1 MSEKIADLSI
11 GDFMDVLSSKAP
23 VPGGGGAS
31 AVAASVGCALG
42 RMVASLTLGKRR
54 YAEVEP
60 RVRAI
65 ADRLDALRAD
75 LLALAD
81 RDAEAFEPLSRA
93 YGMPK
98 DTEEERARKA
108 EVMEAAL
115 RTACEPPLAI
125 MERVAEATGLIAELA
140 RVGSRLAVSDAGA
153 AAVLLSAAVR
163 AASLNVYINARSM
176 ADRSCAEGLTAR
188 ADELVAQARRVAD
201 ETFEQVEGGLR

>member
-31 AVAASVGCALG
+31 AVAAAVGCALG

-65 ADRLDALRAD
+65 ADRLDVLRAD
-75 LLALAD
+75 FLALAD
-81 RDAEAFEPLSRA
+81 KDAEAFEPLSRA

-115 RTACEPPLAI
+115 RTACHHGGDRGGHGACRRACSGWLEDCRQRRRGGSGPALRGREGREP
-125 MERVAEATGLIAELA
+125 ERIHQ
-140 RVGSRLAVSDAGA
+140 RAVHG
-153 AAVLLSAAVR
+153 
-163 AASLNVYINARSM
+163 
-176 ADRSCAEGLTAR
+176 
-188 ADELVAQARRVAD
+188 
-201 ETFEQVEGGLR
+201 

>member
-11 GDFMDVLSSKAP
+11 GDFMDVLSSKAS

-31 AVAASVGCALG
+31 AVAASVGCSLG

-65 ADRLDALRAD
+65 AERLDVLRAD

-81 RDAEAFEPLSRA
+81 ADAEAFEPLSRA
-93 YGMPK
+93 YGLPK

-115 RTACEPPLAI
+115 KAACEPPLAI
-125 MERVAEATGLIAELA
+125 MEKICEATGLLAELA
-140 RVGSRLAVSDAGA
+140 RVGSRIAVSDAGA
-153 AAVLLSAAVR
+153 GAVLLSAAVR
-163 AASLNVYINARSM
+163 AASLNVYINAKSM
-176 ADRSCAEGLTAR
+176 AERSCADALTAR
-188 ADELVAQARRVAD
+188 ADELVTSARRVAD
-201 ETFEQVEGGLR
+201 ATFEQVEGDLR

>member
-11 GDFMDVLSSKAP
+11 GDFMDVLSSKDP

-31 AVAASVGCALG
+31 AVAAAVGCSLG

-60 RVRAI
+60 RVRDI
-65 ADRLDALRAD
+65 SERLDVLRIE

-81 RDAEAFEPLSRA
+81 KDAEAFEPLSRA
-93 YGMPK
+93 YGLPK
-98 DTEEERARKA
+98 ETEEERAHKA

-115 RTACEPPLAI
+115 KAACEPPLAI
-125 MERVAEATGLIAELA
+125 MEKIYEATGLLAELA
-140 RVGSRLAVSDAGA
+140 QVGSRLAVSDAGA
-153 AAVLLSAAVR
+153 GAVLLSAAVR

-176 ADRSCAEGLTAR
+176 EDRSCADALTAR
-188 ADELVAQARRVAD
+188 ADELVANACRVAD
-201 ETFEQVEGGLR
+201 ATFEQVEGGLR